1 MKKTATNTESQRK
14 NTGNTRGKP
23 FKQGNPGRPKG
34 SLNKVT
40 LAIEVLLEGEA
51 EKLTRKAIEVALG
64 GDLTAIKLCLDRI
77 CPPRKSR
84 TINIDL
90 SETETISD
98 ISKAHALVVKGIGDG
113 TLDPDEGQVLSNIL
127 EARRKVVETE
137 KLEQRINV
145 LEEITKQT

>member
-1 MKKTATNTESQRK
+1 MKSSENTTRQRK
-14 NTGNTRGKP
+14 NAGKTRGKP
-23 FKQGNPGRPKG
+23 FKKGNPGRPKG

-51 EKLTRKAIEVALG
+51 EKLTRKAIELALG
-64 GDLTAIKLCLDRI
+64 GDLTAIKLCLDRV

-98 ISKAHALVVKGIGDG
+98 ISKAHALVVKEIGDG
-113 TLDPDEGQVLSNIL
+113 TLDPDEGQILSNIL

-145 LEEITKQT
+145 LEEIAGQS